1 MGIASKIWAKT
12 KELICMKEEPISNP
26 YGAEEML
33 VQAKGAG
40 SAYNR
45 YFPLA
50 EDPDLIECAVY
61 NLKAAEKRYDFLI
74 KQVKQQAGQ
83 TREDKSHMEAGGSH
97 MPGIN
102 VLMQES

>member
-33 VQAKGAG
+33 AQAKKELD
-40 SAYNR
+40 SAYNLFSR
-45 YFPLA
+45 A

-74 KQVKQQAGQ
+74 KQAKQQAGQ
-83 TREDKSHMEAGGSH
+83 TREDKSHMDGRG
-97 MPGIN
+97 
-102 VLMQES
+102 

>member
-26 YGAEEML
+26 YRAEEML
-33 VQAKGAG
+33 AQAKKELD
-40 SAYNR
+40 SAYNLFSR
-45 YFPLA
+45 A

-74 KQVKQQAGQ
+74 KQAKQQAGQ
-83 TREDKSHMEAGGSH
+83 TREDKSHMDGRG
-97 MPGIN
+97 
-102 VLMQES
+102 